1 MRRIFQFSAPALAV
15 FVPWSS
21 GWSQT
26 LSNELERP
34 VQVLAAGKA
43 IDVQRSG
50 NAAPFFSDF
59 DGDGHKDLLVGEV
72 HGGRLRIYRNL
83 GTTAEPKFEK
93 YQWFK
98 AGADLG
104 RVPSG

>member
-1 MRRIFQFSAPALAV
+1 MRRICQFLMLALAML
-15 FVPWSS
+15 VPRSS

-43 IDVQRSG
+43 IDVERSG
-50 NAAPFFSDF
+50 NAAPLFSDF
-59 DGDGHKDLLVGEV
+59 DSDGHKDLLVGEV

-93 YQWFK
+93 YEWFR